1 MLRFKP
7 GLTIALVAAALLA
20 SCGGGRG
27 DTTGTSTVASTTAS
41 TTTEAIIGTDGAGM
55 EIPAAFTRRERLGQ
69 LIFTDRNLS
78 EPPGTPCMA
87 CHVNTLGFA
96 GNHGSGIGVAQGS
109 KPTSIGIRNAMTN
122 AYNGFIPA
130 FGFQLA
136 EGAAEAI
143 GGHFWDGRADTMAQ
157 QALGPFLNPLEMNNA
172 SAKAVMDKIAASSYA
187 NLFRQE
193 FGANV
198 FANPDTAFA
207 QVGVVIE
214 ALERSNTFQSFSS
227 KYDAVLRK
235 QASFTAAE
243 QRGMA
248 LFQDPAR
255 ANCAGCHVMNPASAN
270 PQDSLFSE
278 FTYYATGIPRNR
290 AIPANADANFF
301 DLGLCGPNRSKPV
314 IPATMPAG
322 TTAEQFCG
330 MFRMPTLRNVAERP
344 AYMHN
349 GFFKDLKEVVRFYAT
364 RASNPER
371 WYGASGQPN
380 DLPAAYQAN
389 LEVTKPPFN
398 RARGS
403 APLLSDA
410 EINDIVAFLRTLSDG
425 FNPAAAP
432 PTPATG
438 P

>member
-1 MLRFKP
+1 MTRFKFKW
-7 GLTIALVAAALLA
+7 ALALMAAALLA
-20 SCGGGRG
+20 ACGGGSS
-27 DTTGTSTVASTTAS
+27 DTANTTAASTTA
-41 TTTEAIIGTDGAGM
+41 TTEAVIAIDGSGM

-96 GNHGSGIGVAQGS
+96 GNHGSGIGVALGS
-109 KPTSIGIRNAMTN
+109 KPGALGIRNSLTN
-122 AYNGFIPA
+122 AYSGFIPA
-130 FGFQLA
+130 FGFQVSD
-136 EGAAEAI
+136 GAAEAL
-143 GGHFWDGRADTMAQ
+143 GGHFWDGRADTLAQ

-198 FANPDTAFA
+198 FANPDTAFT
-207 QVGVVIE
+207 QVGLAIE
-214 ALERSNTFQSFSS
+214 ALERSNTFQAFSS

-235 QASFTAAE
+235 QANFTPAE

-255 ANCAGCHVMNPASAN
+255 ANCAGCHLMKPTSAN

-290 AIPANADANFF
+290 AIPANANANFF
-301 DLGLCGPNRSKPV
+301 DLGLCGPDRAKPV
-314 IPATMPAG
+314 IPVGMPAG

-330 MFRMPTLRNVAERP
+330 KFRMPTLRNVAERP

-371 WYGASGQPN
+371 WYGASGLPD

-389 LEVTKPPFN
+389 LEVSKAPFN
-398 RARGS
+398 RAKGS
-403 APLLSDA
+403 APLLTDA

-425 FNPAAAP
+425 FNPAAP
-432 PTPATG
+432 PPAPATG

>member
-1 MLRFKP
+1 MHRIRPRFF
-7 GLTIALVAAALLA
+7 IALLAAALLSA
-20 SCGGGRG
+20 CGGGSG
-27 DTTGTSTVASTTAS
+27 DSANTSASTATSTP
-41 TTTEAIIGTDGAGM
+41 TTTDALITIDGAGM

-143 GGHFWDGRADTMAQ
+143 GGHFWDGRADTLAQ

-227 KYDAVLRK
+227 KYDAMLRK

-243 QRGMA
+243 QRGMV

-290 AIPANADANFF
+290 AIPANANANFF
-301 DLGLCGPNRSKPV
+301 DLGLCGPDRSRPV

-371 WYGASGQPN
+371 WYGASGQPD

-403 APLLSDA
+403 APLLTDA
-410 EINDIVAFLRTLSDG
+410 EMNDIVAFLRTLSDG
-425 FNPAAAP
+425 FNPAVAP